1 MSYCGTQTGVL
12 GSATDALARILEDNH
27 GKTKQ
32 HLSLSLRFLVHFSP
46 NHPLTLHF
54 LLFNLCSCYTRK
66 DRRVID
72 AQACNN
78 EIRY

>member
-12 GSATDALARILEDNH
+12 GSATEALARILEDNR

-46 NHPLTLHF
+46 NQPLTLHF
-54 LLFNLCSCYTRK
+54 LLFNLCSYTRK
-66 DRRVID
+66 DHGVID